1 MGILKNKRGNTSLI
15 AELKTS
21 HRSIGGVPVQRRR
34 SKLRVK
40 WFRLVLLSIF
50 GYFIYI
56 CFNQY
61 SQISAINQEKEAV
74 KLRLEQAR
82 EVNANLTEERKRL
95 NDRAYIEKLA
105 REELGLAKPGETPY
119 IPSGKN

>member
-1 MGILKNKRGNTSLI
+1 M
-15 AELKTS
+15 
-21 HRSIGGVPVQRRR
+21 GGVPVQRRR
-34 SKLRVK
+34 KLRVK